1 MNFGRPT
8 MLTSLSSLVVP
19 PPVEFDPEACE
30 DMKMQFQSENVR
42 LSIILERILS
52 NVYQP
57 WQSTVFHDHHPA
69 AQPDMACQS
78 MDTFVDLDGRL
89 SAFERSVPEFLA
101 WKAVAAMQFR
111 TEDAGKLF
119 VMQRNILHAR

>member
-8 MLTSLSSLVVP
+8 MLTSPSSLVVP

-30 DMKMQFQSENVR
+30 DMKMQFQNEHVR
-42 LSIILERILS
+42 LSIILEKILS
-52 NVYQP
+52 DVYQP

-78 MDTFVDLDGRL
+78 MDTFVDLDRRL
-89 SAFERSVPEFLA
+89 SAFETSVPAFLA
-101 WKAVAAMQFR
+101 WKAATGMEFH
-111 TEDAGKLF
+111 TGDAGKLF
-119 VMQRNILHAR
+119 AMQRNILHAR